1 MEYKAD
7 EPRRAFQLGRYLDDS
22 LLKPRHFYK
31 TGLEETLEGVVAE
44 KTPAP
49 AESFLER
56 VLGEK
61 ALGLKATVKALF
73 NELQAREKLNAD
85 ITAQISDDTCRTGS
99 YLEEIRLLT
108 RNDYS
113 NYWASKFTGRRTQLE
128 DRTIGLARELREEAR
143 ANFREQSQLRLYLL
157 KALKDYAE
165 FARKIKHLRYGEDVA
180 GQE

>member
-1 MEYKAD
+1 MEYKAE
-7 EPRRAFQLGRYLDDS
+7 EPVRAFQFGRYLDDS

-44 KTPAP
+44 KAP
-49 AESFLER
+49 ASEEGFLER
-56 VLGEK
+56 VLEQK
-61 ALGLKATVKALF
+61 ALGFKASVKALF
-73 NELQAREKLNAD
+73 NELTAREKLNAD
-85 ITAQISDDTCRTGS
+85 ISSQISEEICRTGS

-165 FARKIKHLRYGEDVA
+165 FSRKMKHLGYGEDVA